1 MRSRKKRLAQG
12 HHSNCQYNLCFANA
26 KATSISTKQSDRFL
40 IGSLACTHLAWSWEW
55 EEYQKWHSWWLFYN
69 PNLTPSPRSFPA
81 IQHLQEQHTHTHTS
95 VSISTGL
102 MPKKGRIAIPGTI
115 SASGS
120 DGLGAMQMPP
130 VSENRAERV
139 KCEYISTFFLQITL
153 PCPSHSA
160 PCQLV
165 SVYKNL

>member
-12 HHSNCQYNLCFANA
+12 HHSNCQHNLCFANA

-81 IQHLQEQHTHTHTS
+81 IQHLQEQHTHTHTHLS
-95 VSISTGL
+95 VHKHRVNA
-102 MPKKGRIAIPGTI
+102 KKG
-115 SASGS
+115 
-120 DGLGAMQMPP
+120 
-130 VSENRAERV
+130 
-139 KCEYISTFFLQITL
+139 
-153 PCPSHSA
+153 SHSH
-160 PCQLV
+160 
-165 SVYKNL
+165 SWDNLCVWVWWPWCDADATRLWEQSRASKVWIYFNIFPSDYSALSLTLSPMPTG